1 MKRIF
6 IIFSLTILF
15 FSSFSIYRTDKASA
29 VGEGAIYKIAV
40 GSAGDR
46 VIFGIGEKMGIKIT
60 SKATRSKAVQKWN
73 ARTAEKLW
81 ELQDQKRFAEYD
93 RLYDLQKQLAT
104 LEEKSVVPKVDGVGT
119 ALLSGALFLTGATIF
134 TDIYDEMKRSAE
146 FGDLVDGLKDS
157 TEPDPFAAGN
167 VVGYGNLKLFTTYD
181 EYEGTKY
188 WFGNVNEI
196 GNGTVSLTAEN
207 YHKFR
212 ITYMDVDKTFV
223 TFWTN
228 IWQGGTGFY
237 KIQAGDNPGL
247 GTVVTFTPEELP
259 SSFPTEIPWLPGKS
273 IVINPGDPDNPDYD
287 PTNPDSDDYPFIIP
301 KDVPIDIPVLPETD
315 TGGGV
320 KPIEVFPVV
329 NDPIPAFPW
338 KPGKNPDGDSPG
350 NPDTGTNPSPTPIG
364 GIDPVPIPG
373 GVKPPVIPEKPPKE
387 PDDPDKP
394 PGGTTPPG
402 GQDGTFWMLLAFIDL
417 LRAILWYI
425 MRFVTFIVTIPAI
438 PSLPFDNAAFHWVR
452 TSKFLG
458 IYPYNLVMN
467 LATLGLSLSV
477 YKIVRRFI

>member
-1 MKRIF
+1 MKRVF

-29 VGEGAIYKIAV
+29 IGEGAIYKIAV

-104 LEEKSVVPKVDGVGT
+104 LEEKSIVPKVDGVGT
-119 ALLSGALFLTGATIF
+119 ALLSGALFLTGASIF

-146 FGDLVDGLKDS
+146 FGDLVDGIKDS
-157 TEPDPFAAGN
+157 TDPNPFGEMN
-167 VVGYGNLKLFTTYD
+167 VVSYGGLQTNVEKDSYGRLS
-181 EYEGTKY
+181 Y
-188 WFGNVNEI
+188 WFGNPDFKRETSI
-196 GNGTVSLTAEN
+196 SMSQEE

-212 ITYMDVDKTFV
+212 ITDAYESDGLLYLR
-223 TFWTN
+223 TN
-228 IWQGGTGFY
+228 IWIGGTGFWL
-237 KIQAGDNPGL
+237 IHSGGNAL
-247 GTVVTFTPEELP
+247 GTVSNFVPEELP
-259 SSFPTEIPWLPGKS
+259 SDFPIDIPWLPGKS
-273 IVINPGDPDNPDYD
+273 IVINPGSPDNPDYD
-287 PTNPDSDDYPFIIP
+287 PFNPESDDYPFIIP

-320 KPIEVFPVV
+320 KPIEVFPIV
-329 NDPIPAFPW
+329 NDPIPSFPW
-338 KPGKNPDGDSPG
+338 KPGKNP
-350 NPDTGTNPSPTPIG
+350 NPSPGEQTVPG
-364 GIDPVPIPG
+364 GEPVGGVEPVPIPG
-373 GVKPPVIPEKPPKE
+373 GVKPPVIPDKPPKE
-387 PDDPDKP
+387 PEDPTKP
-394 PGGTTPPG
+394 PGGEVPPG
-402 GQDGTFWMLLAFIDL
+402 GKPDTFWMLLAFIDL

-438 PSLPFDNAAFHWVR
+438 PSLPFDNPAFHWVR

-467 LATLGLSLSV
+467 LAALGLSLSV